1 MGMSTGFIN
10 PPTDVPA
17 NQYVNLLG
25 KQFSKSSGWYVDAK
39 DALDK
44 FGSTALR
51 YYLISLIP
59 ETSDS
64 SFVWENFKLKV
75 NGELANNIGNLVN
88 RAMKFYKK
96 NWPEGLDG
104 KYFLGFATSEY
115 GKKLEEKLKEHNTYL
130 NEIQIRKGLDLVMSI
145 GHDANNYFSEKQPWA
160 TVKTDMEEAKKTIAW
175 SAQYILTLGILF
187 APYLPLLSK
196 NILSLFESVLTD
208 TALKMMYRGE
218 VNTLNDIFKNGM
230 KLEKDPVALVP
241 KIDDEVIKNLETQ
254 LLNKSVG

>member
-1 MGMSTGFIN
+1 
-10 PPTDVPA
+10 
-17 NQYVNLLG
+17 
-25 KQFSKSSGWYVDAK
+25 
-39 DALDK
+39 
-44 FGSTALR
+44 
-51 YYLISLIP
+51 
-59 ETSDS
+59 
-64 SFVWENFKLKV
+64 
-75 NGELANNIGNLVN
+75 
-88 RAMKFYKK
+88 
-96 NWPEGLDG
+96 
-104 KYFLGFATSEY
+104 
-115 GKKLEEKLKEHNTYL
+115 
-130 NEIQIRKGLDLVMSI
+130 MSI